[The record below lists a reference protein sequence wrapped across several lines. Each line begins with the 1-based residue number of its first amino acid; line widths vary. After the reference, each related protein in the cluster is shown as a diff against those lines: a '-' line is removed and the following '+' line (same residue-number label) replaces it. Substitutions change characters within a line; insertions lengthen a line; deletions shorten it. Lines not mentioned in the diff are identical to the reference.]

1 MATLSGRFK
10 EAVWLCENGTPLGLL
25 GKPLQFRESKA
36 LLKVVRCG
44 KASKEA
50 IVPVWRQDSWSMA
63 EKPDVWFPTF
73 CMTRNVWQLLF
84 HVICTTLTVL
94 KRLTEYEREWIV
106 KPWCISSSVFWYS
119 KFYISFD
126 PLPDKAKIDSLLLLV
141 KNLDWFWQVS
151 WRSLQ
156 TFAFLVNTGFFSSSN
171 PNGSTSNTDIV
182 VSKFAV
188 TMQYIS
194 FSATTTALFW
204 WQVVLFLTSWT
215 DGPKTTLFQC
225 NIFNCENSFCFAH
238 ARFRMKVAI

>member
-1 MATLSGRFK
+1 
-10 EAVWLCENGTPLGLL
+10 
-25 GKPLQFRESKA
+25 
-36 LLKVVRCG
+36 
-44 KASKEA
+44 
-50 IVPVWRQDSWSMA
+50 MA

-84 HVICTTLTVL
+84 HVIWTTLTVL